1 MNEET
6 ITVETLEKEP
16 TPASQRIIDNPDR
29 IPLPQEAILAAASLP
44 SDTFV
49 YRLSFERHFACAEQ
63 VKPYSSLTALEQ
75 EELDARY
82 GLKASTRHPANDKY
96 KYQRHCLKIPFTYRT
111 DIKSQTFYLPSRGC
125 VIGKP
130 VVVISYNAALKVAT
144 LLVRD
149 QNQLRVIDTP
159 TLSGIFRECLPGT
172 YGCLFSTSKGL
183 FLYADTKRNK
193 EDPAKLGI
201 YANMVNAIKAAPFAI
216 VLEFLFMFIMFS
228 VTPLMVWISL
238 HTQPF
243 LTPLVYIVLFCLT
256 FGGQTWQ
263 RHFLYK
269 KYGEVAVKS
278 AILSFR
284 FVTVIV
290 FGLLTFAGVYVL
302 IH

>member
-1 MNEET
+1 M
-6 ITVETLEKEP
+6 
-16 TPASQRIIDNPDR
+16 
-29 IPLPQEAILAAASLP
+29 
-44 SDTFV
+44 

-130 VVVISYNAALKVAT
+130 VVIISYNAPLKVAT